1 MCKLVQICSSH
12 FEKLPRNFYNVLF
25 SSFFQGSNFDFLV
38 TMAELVYFDLETT
51 GLIATDPDILQI
63 GAITSDC
70 SDSFDKFIKPEIRET
85 TPEAEVVN
93 NLKYD
98 SKTETLYLKLEND
111 GHQRICKTV
120 SIKTALLEFIIWLR
134 NQNHRSGSKVVLV
147 AYNAIKFDTPIL
159 LKKIIEHNLKSEFLD
174 TCSGFIDPF
183 KAVCELYPGYR
194 SKSQENMLKSF
205 KLMAPHEFTSHNAIQ
220 DCNDLRRLTAK
231 MTEEYVKKH
240 PKKTANDFYQKY
252 FVSCQELNEN
262 MKHSCV
268 IS

>member
-1 MCKLVQICSSH
+1 MYYFLLV
-12 FEKLPRNFYNVLF
+12 
-25 SSFFQGSNFDFLV
+25 FQGSNFDFLV
-38 TMAELVYFDLETT
+38 NMAELVYFDLETT

-70 SDSFDKFIKPEIRET
+70 SDSFDKFIKPETRET
-85 TPEAEVVN
+85 TPEAEAVN

-111 GHQRICKTV
+111 GQQRICKTV

-147 AYNAIKFDTPIL
+147 AYNAMKFDTPIL
-159 LKKIIEHNLKSEFLD
+159 LKKIIEHNLKSEFID

-183 KAVCELYPGYR
+183 KAVCKLYPGYR
-194 SKSQENMLKSF
+194 SKSQENMLKSL

-231 MTEEYVKKH
+231 MAEDYVKKF
-240 PKKTANDFYQKY
+240 PERTANDFYQKY
-252 FVSCQELNEN
+252 LYFISCQELDEK
-262 MKHSCV
+262 MKHTCLVS
-268 IS
+268 

>member
-1 MCKLVQICSSH
+1 MYYFL
-12 FEKLPRNFYNVLF
+12 L
-25 SSFFQGSNFDFLV
+25 FFQGSNFDFLV
-38 TMAELVYFDLETT
+38 NMAELVYFDLETT

-111 GHQRICKTV
+111 GQQRICKTV

-147 AYNAIKFDTPIL
+147 AYNAMKFDAPIL
-159 LKKIIEHNLKSEFLD
+159 LKKIFEQNLKSEFLD

-183 KAVCELYPGYR
+183 KAVLKLYPGYR
-194 SKSQENMLKSF
+194 DKSQENMLKSF
-205 KLMAPHEFTSHNAIQ
+205 KLLAPHEFTSHNAIQ

-231 MTEEYVKKH
+231 MAEDFLKKF
-240 PKKTANDFYQKY
+240 PERTANDFYKKY
-252 FVSCQELNEN
+252 LYFISCRELDEK
-262 MKHSCV
+262 MKHTEIQTYKYSFLT
-268 IS
+268 